1 MKRRVFFVFLVAI
14 IGWGLSSCARDITL
28 NRETVLFEIQ
38 KGDTLN
44 RIAKRLADNRI
55 IRDPVRFKV
64 RAKIQG
70 YDKKLQVGTYQILPG
85 ENLDDLIKKMGTG
98 QVYARRMTILEGWN
112 IYDIASYL
120 VRQNFISNEK
130 EFFKACERIDL
141 VEELGVKGIKNLEGF
156 LFPDTYSVPL
166 GLTAEDIVV
175 LMVKQFKRVVTPEMR
190 QALIAHGLSFYQ
202 ALTLA
207 SIVEKETSVEY
218 EKPIVAGVFYNRLRV
233 RMKLQTDPTL
243 IYIRQMEG
251 NWDGNIRKRD
261 FTNTSPYNTYR
272 YYGLPPGPIANPGK
286 SALLAVAYP
295 AQTEYLYFVA
305 KNDGTHY
312 FSSTLQEHNRAVQ
325 LYQLRRK

>member
-1 MKRRVFFVFLVAI
+1 MKRLVFFVFFVGM
-14 IGWGLSSCARDITL
+14 IGVFLSGCSRDVTL
-28 NRETVLFEIQ
+28 NRDPVLFEIQ

-85 ENLDDLIKKMGTG
+85 ESLDDVIKKIGTG

-120 VRQNFISNEK
+120 VRQGFISNES
-130 EFFKACERIDL
+130 EFLKACERVDLIDD
-141 VEELGVKGIKNLEGF
+141 LGIKGAKNLEGF
-156 LFPDTYSVPL
+156 LFPETYSVPL
-166 GLTAEDIVV
+166 GMTVDEIVSM
-175 LMVKQFKRVVTPEMR
+175 MVRQFKRVVSPEMR
-190 QALIAHGLSFYQ
+190 QALTSHGLTFYQ
-202 ALTLA
+202 AVTLA

-233 RMKLQTDPTL
+233 RMKLQTDPSL

-261 FTNTSPYNTYR
+261 FTNTSPYNTYM

-286 SALLAVAYP
+286 SSLLAVAYP
-295 AQTEYLYFVA
+295 AQTEYLYFVS

-325 LYQLRRK
+325 QYQLRRR